1 MSWGVKGVAKGVM
14 TTDGDLIQRVLC
26 GDAAAFDALYE
37 RHASAVR
44 RRLVQV
50 VRDEA
55 AADDLLQETFLRLW
69 TRAEQWEGTGSV
81 AGWLMRIATNLA
93 LNHLRSKRR
102 RPARPLELSAA
113 PEEDA
118 ELLVPGWMIDTAGLR
133 PDEQAEHAERRA
145 IAARLVGTLPEH
157 QRRVVELAHEAGLD
171 IGEIAE
177 QLDIPP
183 GTVKSRLH
191 YARASLAR
199 KWRDLAKENG
209 Q

>member
-1 MSWGVKGVAKGVM
+1 MSLGVKGVAKGAM
-14 TTDGDLIQRVLC
+14 TTEGDLIQRVLD
-26 GDAAAFDALYE
+26 GDAGAFDALYE
-37 RHASAVR
+37 RHACAVR

-69 TRAEQWEGTGSV
+69 TRAEQWQGTGSV

-93 LNHLRSKRR
+93 LNHLRSMRR
-102 RPARPLELSAA
+102 RPARPLELPAT
-113 PEEDA
+113 PEEDSD
-118 ELLVPGWMIDTAGLR
+118 LRVPGWMIDNAGLR

-157 QRRVVELAHEAGLD
+157 HRRVVELAHEAGLD
-171 IGEIAE
+171 IAEIAE
-177 QLDIPP
+177 RLDIPP

-191 YARASLAR
+191 YARAILAQ
-199 KWRDLAKENG
+199 KWSNLAKENG

>member
-1 MSWGVKGVAKGVM
+1 MA
-14 TTDGDLIQRVLC
+14 TDRDLIRKVLEA
-26 GDAAAFDALYE
+26 DAAAFDELYE

-44 RRLVQV
+44 RRLVRI

-55 AADDLLQETFLRLW
+55 AADDLLQETFLKLW
-69 TRAEQWEGTGSV
+69 TRAEQWQATGSV
-81 AGWLMRIATNLA
+81 AAWLARIATNLA

-102 RPARPLELSAA
+102 RPARPLEL
-113 PEEDA
+113 PESSGDES
-118 ELLVPGWMIDTAGLR
+118 ELLVPGWMIDNAGLR

-145 IAARLVGTLPEH
+145 IAARLLGTLPEH

-177 QLDIPP
+177 ELDIPP

-191 YARASLAR
+191 YARATLAQ
-199 KWRDLAKENG
+199 KWKDLAKENG

>member
-1 MSWGVKGVAKGVM
+1 M
-14 TTDGDLIQRVLC
+14 TTDGDLIQGVLG

-44 RRLVQV
+44 RRLVQI

-55 AADDLLQETFLRLW
+55 AADDLVQEVFLRLW
-69 TRAEQWEGTGSV
+69 TRAEQWQGTGSV

-93 LNHLRSKRR
+93 LNHLRSMRR
-102 RPARPLELSAA
+102 RPSRPLELPAT
-113 PEEDA
+113 PQEDSDT
-118 ELLVPGWMIDTAGLR
+118 LVPGWMIDAAGLR
-133 PDEQAEHAERRA
+133 PDEQAELAERRA

-171 IGEIAE
+171 TGEIAE
-177 QLDIPP
+177 QLEIPP

-191 YARASLAR
+191 YARATLAH
-199 KWRDLAKENG
+199 KWRDLSKENG

>member
-1 MSWGVKGVAKGVM
+1 M
-14 TTDGDLIQRVLC
+14 TSDGDLIQGVLC
-26 GDAAAFDALYE
+26 GDAGAFDALYE
-37 RHASAVR
+37 RHAAAVR

-69 TRAEQWEGTGSV
+69 TRAEQWQGTGSV

-93 LNHLRSKRR
+93 LNHLRSRRR
-102 RPARPLELSAA
+102 RPSRPLELPGA
-113 PEEDA
+113 PGMPGGPEDEA
-118 ELLVPGWMIDTAGLR
+118 ELLVPGWMIDNAGLR
-133 PDEQAEHAERRA
+133 PDEQAEHAEWRA
-145 IAARLVGTLPEH
+145 IAAELVGALPEH
-157 QRRVVELAHEAGLD
+157 QRRVIELAHEAGLD

-177 QLDIPP
+177 ELDIPP

-191 YARASLAR
+191 YARATLAH
-199 KWRDLAKENG
+199 KWRDLAKEDG

>member
-1 MSWGVKGVAKGVM
+1 VKGVAKGVM
-14 TTDGDLIQRVLC
+14 ATDRDLIRKVLEA
-26 GDAAAFDALYE
+26 DAAAFDELYE

-44 RRLVQV
+44 RRLVRI

-55 AADDLLQETFLRLW
+55 AADDLLQETFLKLW
-69 TRAEQWEGTGSV
+69 TRAEQWQATGSV
-81 AGWLMRIATNLA
+81 AAWLARIATNLA

-102 RPARPLELSAA
+102 RPARPLEL
-113 PEEDA
+113 PESSGDES
-118 ELLVPGWMIDTAGLR
+118 ELLVPGWMIDNAGLR

-145 IAARLVGTLPEH
+145 IAARLLGTLPEH

-177 QLDIPP
+177 ELDIPP

-191 YARASLAR
+191 YARATLAQ
-199 KWRDLAKENG
+199 KWKDLAKENG